1 MKAKIINTAVASK
14 ETADDDFLAL
24 FTLSSSQN
32 IYVLSAGLFFF
43 GVVFIFLQSTLV
55 SAVQEMLPNAK
66 GTAMSV
72 ASFNIFVGGAIGTGI
87 NARIIEAY
95 SVSRIYLI
103 AAFLILITGLASSI
117 SKSEKY
123 RKN

>member
-1 MKAKIINTAVASK
+1 MIFWRCLRCHPVKTFTYSQRACSS
-14 ETADDDFLAL
+14 LAWW
-24 FTLSSSQN
+24 
-32 IYVLSAGLFFF
+32 
-43 GVVFIFLQSTLV
+43 FIFLQSTLV